1 MSTTPATQIQPS
13 HHSLILGFFYAALA
27 AALWSLITPFSREL
41 FDCGVDPLAT
51 AFWRPLLGGLC
62 FAVYAAATR
71 CLRVPFRD
79 GLIMFVTG
87 GLVGALMF
95 GSFQVSIDKSG
106 GATAVVLLYTAPA
119 WVAILSRILFH
130 EGISRTKL
138 AAIVIALLGVILVS
152 LSGGSHSQS
161 FSTLGI
167 VCGLAAGF
175 GYAAYFPYT
184 FWFVRKSR
192 VQTIYTYAFL
202 GSAAFLLPF
211 SWPLHTA
218 YSVSVWAQL
227 VGMSVFTNFLAY
239 IALGL
244 SLKRI
249 SQVQSAVIG
258 NIEPVLGT
266 FWVWLLFDENF
277 SAAGWVGCAFI
288 MLAVFLLTLEKGARS
303 TQ

>member
-1 MSTTPATQIQPS
+1 MSTISATQMQPT

-41 FDCGVDPLAT
+41 FDCGVTPLAT
-51 AFWRPLLGGLC
+51 AFWRPLFGGLC
-62 FAVYAAATR
+62 FAAYAAATG

-79 GLIMFVTG
+79 GLLMFAIG
-87 GLVGALMF
+87 GIVGALMF

-119 WVAILSRILFH
+119 WVAILSRLLFH
-130 EGISRTKL
+130 EGISKTKL
-138 AAIVIALLGVILVS
+138 CAIAIALLGVILVS

-161 FSTLGI
+161 FSTVGI
-167 VCGLAAGF
+167 VCGLASGF

-184 FWFVRKSR
+184 FWFVRKYR

-202 GSAAFLLPF
+202 GSATFLLPF
-211 SWPLHTA
+211 SLPLETG
-218 YSVSVWAQL
+218 YSLYVWAQL

-266 FWVWLLFDENF
+266 FWVWLFFDENF
-277 SAAGWVGCAFI
+277 SLIGWFGCAFI
-288 MLAVFLLTLEKGARS
+288 MMAVFLLTLEKSARIA
-303 TQ
+303 Q